1 MNHYY
6 QNNTNLKSEKRIV
19 EYTFHGVKVRLNADN
34 GVFSKDRV
42 DFGTNVLLNALD
54 INEDVHSVLDVG
66 CGYGIIGVSV
76 AAKYENINVTMVDV
90 NDRAVELT
98 SENIIKNKCLN
109 ATCMKSSLYD
119 NVSGTFDMIISNP
132 PIRAGKNIVHG
143 VCEKGY
149 DHLNKGGSIWVVIQK
164 KQGAQSLM
172 NKMQEVFKNVE
183 VVKKESGYF
192 ILKSVK

>member
-19 EYTFHGVKVRLNADN
+19 EYTFHGKRVKLNADN

-42 DFGTNVLLNALD
+42 DFGTNVLLNALE

-66 CGYGIIGVSV
+66 CGYGVIGVSI
-76 AAKYENINVTMVDV
+76 AATYENINVTMVDV
-90 NDRAVELT
+90 NERAVELAN
-98 SENIIKNKCLN
+98 ENIIKNNCLN
-109 ATCMKSSLYD
+109 AVCKKSSLYD
-119 NVSGTFDMIISNP
+119 NVSDSFDMIISNP

-143 VCEKGY
+143 VCEIGY
-149 DHLNKGGSIWVVIQK
+149 NHLNKDGSIWVVIQK

-172 NKMQEVFKNVE
+172 NKMQEVFNNVE